1 MKRAID
7 RVDDLELEPELREAI
22 ANFRLN
28 VDAWSEAV
36 AARPRTLT
44 PALRVLSWRLVLG
57 AALGCLLVVGS
68 VTATVAHYRSLEQ
81 ARLQAAPR
89 PIAVDGRTLVQAAPV
104 VSVNNEQAEA
114 AGRDLVAI
122 EDMLASQANQDSQD
136 ESAEGRV
143 TSDDQLLAV
152 VNKDLTRQVPRV
164 MESLARLGEDSAA
177 E

>member
-1 MKRAID
+1 
-7 RVDDLELEPELREAI
+7 
-22 ANFRLN
+22 
-28 VDAWSEAV
+28 
-36 AARPRTLT
+36 
-44 PALRVLSWRLVLG
+44 
-57 AALGCLLVVGS
+57 
-68 VTATVAHYRSLEQ
+68 
-81 ARLQAAPR
+81 
-89 PIAVDGRTLVQAAPV
+89 VDGRTLVQAAPV